1 MELNS
6 ELQVRQEIMT
16 RLKSVYVVLDGLIDV
31 AGERR
36 YNWREGQGYQLNI
49 TKNDFREIKINF
61 ESFYNLRLLLSKE
74 QTTNYDNWQ
83 EMITMVY
90 SLVRLFK
97 ESKILFLTSFETTSG
112 EITRLRDRIK
122 KYIIEHNLDPI
133 KNSAQ
138 YKTVKE
144 KLSLKQLCELALKE
158 NDIYLED
165 DLDDLDFTGKKEF
178 ILYTFVSAKYEVAV
192 NGINK
197 EFAEFIKMNPDKIPH
212 LDDMGWML
220 ETMRND
226 DVITQDQFD
235 EFEAYY
241 EDVISLVDDVQEL
254 KIITSNNKPLT
265 IKESELMTTPFE
277 ITTVGGV
284 IDSRLEGMDYYY
296 LVLTGAPSYHY
307 GLLLLEEEISNED
320 IIKNLTLIQLEGY
333 SVGFR
338 YRNKEDYWDKGE
350 QIKQKYLSATLLP
363 AEEINGKQFKA
374 LFK

>member
-16 RLKSVYVVLDGLIDV
+16 RLKSVYVVLDGLIGV

-138 YKTVKE
+138 YKTVKD

>member
-6 ELQVRQEIMT
+6 ELEVRQEIMT
-16 RLKSVYVVLDGLIDV
+16 RLESIFVVMDGLIGV
-31 AGERR
+31 AIERN

-61 ESFYNLRLLLSKE
+61 ESLYNLRLLLSKE
-74 QTTNYDNWQ
+74 QTTNYENWQ

-122 KYIIEHNLDPI
+122 KYVIEHNLDPV

-197 EFAEFIKMNPDKIPH
+197 KFAEFIKMNPDKIPH
-212 LDDMGWML
+212 LDDVGWML

-254 KIITSNNKPLT
+254 KIITNNNKPLT

-284 IDSRLEGMDYYY
+284 IYSRLEGMDYYY

-320 IIKNLTLIQLEGY
+320 IINNLTLIHLEGY

-363 AEEINGKQFKA
+363 AEEINGKQFKI

>member
-112 EITRLRDRIK
+112 EIIRLRDRIK

-138 YKTVKE
+138 YKTVKN